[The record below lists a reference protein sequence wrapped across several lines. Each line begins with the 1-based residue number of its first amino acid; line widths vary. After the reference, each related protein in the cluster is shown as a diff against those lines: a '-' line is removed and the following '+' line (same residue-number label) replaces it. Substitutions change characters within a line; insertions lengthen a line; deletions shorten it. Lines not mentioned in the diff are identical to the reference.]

1 MQNAYDLWANPWTY
15 FVIVG
20 LFVWLI
26 PLWHSLRSG
35 SVLAVIE
42 VLMLLAFGVAL
53 PILVFAFA
61 AALGEFVSLFGALG
75 AIQAIAG
82 SSLLWFAAL
91 VWPPTLAGNSDA
103 ASDGRV
109 MRPCLT
115 ILGTYRESS
124 LDRLGETRQF
134 GGTRQPPMETI
145 EIEVDN
151 GCRV

>member
-1 MQNAYDLWANPWTY
+1 MQNRIRSPSSPFREPSGSNGELGMQNAYDLWANPWTY

-53 PILVFAFA
+53 PILVFTFA
-61 AALGEFVSLFGALG
+61 AALGEFARLFGALG
-75 AIQAIAG
+75 ALQAIAG

-91 VWPPTLAGNSDA
+91 VIGLAADIGGQFRRSERRKGYA
-103 ASDGRV
+103 AMPDYPRNV
-109 MRPCLT
+109 
-115 ILGTYRESS
+115 
-124 LDRLGETRQF
+124 
-134 GGTRQPPMETI
+134 
-145 EIEVDN
+145 
-151 GCRV
+151 

>member
-53 PILVFAFA
+53 PILVFTFA
-61 AALGEFVSLFGALG
+61 AALGEFASLFGALG
-75 AIQAIAG
+75 ALQAIAG
-82 SSLLWFAAL
+82 SMTFSARSIRKP
-91 VWPPTLAGNSDA
+91 VT
-103 ASDGRV
+103 
-109 MRPCLT
+109 
-115 ILGTYRESS
+115 
-124 LDRLGETRQF
+124 
-134 GGTRQPPMETI
+134 
-145 EIEVDN
+145 
-151 GCRV
+151 